1 MFKTLRKNYITKT
14 EYISIYRNIY
24 WYLKIF
30 LQQKNLK
37 IIALKTKEIIGFQ

>member
-1 MFKTLRKNYITKT
+1 MFKTLRKNDITKI

-30 LQQKNLK
+30 LQQKFFK
-37 IIALKTKEIIGFQ
+37 IFALKTKEIIGFQ